1 MAQVSIEFDL
11 GLPNEYQVDHSQSE
25 GKTRKFT
32 YHGPDKIWLQLGADG
47 KEKYGPLTEEDIV
60 DGRPVPVDVAEW
72 FEVDC
77 STDPL
82 VCQLRGPIDDS
93 RQEEY
98 DETPTA
104 HPQSPAVE
112 GYEQLKV
119 WGPPKPNDIYDGTE
133 VSKNLETGKI
143 EVKTRSVSQSICGT
157 ERDVTWDDIKMV
169 RDRHLDSSDNSI
181 VEDSPAALKAEW
193 TAYRQ
198 KLRDM
203 PTNLA
208 GIDPN
213 IATHMFPVQ
222 PSAATKYSD
231 ATAGKG
237 DPAE

>member
-11 GLPNEYQVDHSQSE
+11 GLPNEYQVDHSQSA

-60 DGRPVPVDVAEW
+60 DGRPVPEDVAEW

-82 VCQLRGPIDDS
+82 ICQLRGPIDDAK
-93 RQEEY
+93 QVEY
-98 DETPTA
+98 DEPSTP
-104 HPQSPAVE
+104 HSQSPAIE
-112 GYEQLKV
+112 GYDRLMV
-119 WGPPKPNDIYDGTE
+119 WTPAKPNDIYEASE
-133 VSKNLETGKI
+133 VSKDLKTGKI
-143 EVKTRSVSQSICGT
+143 VVKTRSVSEAICGT
-157 ERDVTWDDIKMV
+157 ERDVTWEDIKLV
-169 RDRHLDSSDNSI
+169 RDKTLDASDNNL
-181 VEDSPAALKAEW
+181 PADAPDALKAEW

-213 IATHMFPVQ
+213 IATHMFPTQ
-222 PSAATKYSD
+222 PSAATKYAD
-231 ATAGKG
+231 AAAGKP
-237 DPAE
+237 DPE